1 MAYNIFIDSD
11 IILDVL
17 LKREDFYKNSYA
29 IFILCEQEDVILYTS
44 SSVILNVQYI
54 GGRISSKKT
63 VAKTIYYLIENFIE
77 VINPTRQTILRT
89 YESGFSGYEDAVQY
103 LTAKDSGLIDF
114 FISRNVKDYNKAS
127 NALPVLTP
135 AQFLKQAVK

>member
-29 IFILCEQEDVILYTS
+29 IFILCEKEDVILYTS
-44 SSVILNVQYI
+44 SSIILNVQYI

-63 VAKTIYYLIENFIE
+63 VAKTIYYLIENFI
-77 VINPTRQTILRT
+77 
-89 YESGFSGYEDAVQY
+89 
-103 LTAKDSGLIDF
+103 
-114 FISRNVKDYNKAS
+114 
-127 NALPVLTP
+127 
-135 AQFLKQAVK
+135 

>member
-17 LKREDFYKNSYA
+17 LKRQDFYKDSYA
-29 IFILCEQEDVILYTS
+29 IFVLCEKEDVVLYTS
-44 SSVILNVQYI
+44 SSIILNVQYI

-63 VAKTIYYLIENFIE
+63 VAKTIYYLIDNFIE
-77 VINPTRQTILRT
+77 VINPTRQTILRA
-89 YESGFSGYEDAVQY
+89 YDSGFSDYEDAVQY
-103 LTAKDSGLIDF
+103 LTAKDSGLIDY
-114 FISRNVKDYNKAS
+114 FISRNVKDYNKAN

-135 AQFLKQAVK
+135 AQFLKQAAK